1 MLGSNLAKALKIAK
15 KNWEVMKSD
24 LGENSRSVE
33 FLSHS
38 YLVLANAHVQ
48 VELREFENGLN
59 RVAFE
64 KPALLKR
71 AEVNMGFIS
80 LCRMLRELE
89 WKYRISQLKGYRH
102 KQLKAVIVRLR
113 QKLDG
118 FDMYS
123 LDFADDLNVEVRF
136 PTVNMNLIQRL
147 KQHPLA
153 DSSRT
158 SMSMSSIRVVID
170 SE

>member
-38 YLVLANAHVQ
+38 YLVLGNRYVQ
-48 VELREFENGLN
+48 VKLDELEHGLS

-64 KPALLKR
+64 KPTLLKR
-71 AEVNMGFIS
+71 AEVNMDFIS
-80 LCRMLRELE
+80 LFRKLRELE
-89 WKYRISQLKGYRH
+89 WKYRVSQLQGY
-102 KQLKAVIVRLR
+102 KQNQLKAVIERLR
-113 QKLDG
+113 KKLDG

-147 KQHPLA
+147 KYHPLA
-153 DSSRT
+153 DSSKT
-158 SMSMSSIRVVID
+158 SMSMASIRVVID

>member
-1 MLGSNLAKALKIAK
+1 MLGSNLAKALRVAK

-24 LGENSRSVE
+24 LGQDSRSVE

-48 VELREFENGLN
+48 VELRELENGLS
-59 RVAFE
+59 RAAFE
-64 KPALLKR
+64 KPALLKL
-71 AEVNMGFIS
+71 AEVNMCFIS
-80 LCRMLRELE
+80 ICRKIRGFER
-89 WKYRISQLKGYRH
+89 KYRVSQLQGY
-102 KQLKAVIVRLR
+102 KQNQLEAVIERLR
-113 QKLDG
+113 KKLDG

-147 KQHPLA
+147 KYHPLA
-153 DSSRT
+153 DSSKT
-158 SMSMSSIRVVID
+158 SMSMASIRVVID